1 MQQYTS
7 PFPRREDTET
17 PQTVPAD
24 PSVITRPS
32 DDTLMP
38 TQSGALSRGVS
49 VKGSIKFLNE
59 MFIDGEVE
67 GTIDS
72 TGTLTVGEHAHI
84 RGEIRTKSVNVRGTV
99 EGNIFVTERCELQ
112 ANCAL
117 HGDIEAPRLVVDE
130 NVTFCGNAKV
140 GTEKWRPAVEAETT
154 ETTAADLKTI
164 GETAAAATFH
174 PGSIGILEQRLGT
187 ALLRHTRG
195 SWASADGST
204 VVICKA
210 SRTYIDRSDY
220 AYWFGL
226 NEFQMEM
233 ITAAQRGYCAL
244 QCGGPDQLLLV
255 PATDLSS
262 WSDLM
267 HQVESKTRPYW
278 NIHISADFH
287 LVRKPGS
294 PTIDLRQYLIN

>member
-1 MQQYTS
+1 MQQFTS
-7 PFPRREDTET
+7 LFPRREDTEP

-32 DDTLMP
+32 DDTFMP

-72 TGTLTVGEHAHI
+72 SGTLTVGEHAHI

-154 ETTAADLKTI
+154 ETTAVDPKTI
-164 GETAAAATFH
+164 GETAAAFQ
-174 PGSIGILEQRLGT
+174 PESIGILERQLGT
-187 ALLRHTRG
+187 ALLMQAR
-195 SWASADGST
+195 SLASADGST

-220 AYWFGL
+220 AYRFGL
-226 NEFQMEM
+226 YEFQMEM

-244 QCGGPDQLLLV
+244 QCGGPDHLLLLR
-255 PATDLSS
+255 ATDLSS

-267 HQVESKTRPYW
+267 HRVESKTRPYW
-278 NIHISADFH
+278 DIHISADFH
-287 LVRKPGS
+287 LITKPGS
-294 PTIDLRQYLIN
+294 PTINLRGYLIN